1 VSAGQ
6 VIELIAALALIAG
19 GVIVYRRGGTQGG
32 VILLVIGLIVA
43 IHGLGLLEYRP
54 SRTEIQTQS
63 VPRKPGP

>member
-6 VIELIAALALIAG
+6 VIELIAALALIVG

>member
-6 VIELIAALALIAG
+6 VIELIAALALIIG

-54 SRTEIQTQS
+54 SQAEIDAQGAPSQR
-63 VPRKPGP
+63 P

>member
-1 VSAGQ
+1 MTAVQ
-6 VIELIAALALIAG
+6 ILELAAALALIAG
-19 GVIVYRRGGTQGG
+19 GAVVYRRGGTQGG